1 MSASKYK
8 LKILKLAQH
17 ELEEIAL
24 IHMELVGTESARRV
38 TDRIHNALQKLQ
50 SHPHMGVLCSNKL
63 LPLEDYRMLICDHY
77 LCIYRLIDQTVYV
90 YHIVDGRTNYPRL
103 LEDLL

>member
-1 MSASKYK
+1 MSEIKYE
-8 LKILKLAQH
+8 LKILKPAQL

-24 IHMELVGTESARRV
+24 IHMELVGVESARKI
-38 TDRIHNALQKLQ
+38 TDRIYSALKHLQ
-50 SHPHMGVLCSNKL
+50 SHANMGVSCSSKML
-63 LPLEDYRMLICDHY
+63 QLEGYRMLICDHY
-77 LCIYRLIDQTVYV
+77 LCIYQLLEQTVYV

>member
-1 MSASKYK
+1 MRAKKYE
-8 LKILKLAQH
+8 LKILKPAQL

-24 IHMELVGTESARRV
+24 IHRELVGVESARKV
-38 TDRIHNALQKLQ
+38 TDRIYSALEHLQ
-50 SHPHMGVLCSNKL
+50 SHPDMGLSCSNKML
-63 LPLEDYRMLICDHY
+63 QLEDYRMLICDHY
-77 LCIYRLIDQTVYV
+77 LCVYRLLEQTVYV